1 MTPTPDE
8 VAALVRRLRD
18 ILKFDDDLTEDDK
31 LRLEA
36 ADALES
42 ISPPAGM
49 EQIRALV
56 KSALTAS
63 DNSLRWY
70 IEQIDTATQA
80 GQNSAAAPS
89 QEGHAVG
96 PASAVPPAGMVKDAE
111 RYRWLRSKVG
121 TEVGQGDVLVY
132 IIDREQVFQEPLRA
146 QIDAAIDAARL
157 SARERKE

>member
-8 VAALVRRLRD
+8 VAALIKRLRD

-36 ADALES
+36 ADALDS
-42 ISPPAGM
+42 LSPPAG
-49 EQIRALV
+49 I
-56 KSALTAS
+56 
-63 DNSLRWY
+63 
-70 IEQIDTATQA
+70 
-80 GQNSAAAPS
+80 
-89 QEGHAVG
+89 
-96 PASAVPPAGMVKDAE
+96 VKDAE

-146 QIDAAIDAARL
+146 QIDAAIDAAML
-157 SARERKE
+157 SARERKD